1 MKIVA
6 SSTILLLAFSILSF
20 GMPTFADAQYNE
32 PPLSVSTD
40 FPAYAENSEII
51 ISGIGSI
58 Q

>member
-51 ISGIGSI
+51 ISYNVF
-58 Q
+58 